1 MLLMVEKDITGAIFH
16 VVYWYVNTKC
26 KYMKDFTM
34 IHISV
39 LDTNKL
45 CWSGMRNKLPV
56 NGFEWDK
63 VSIFTGDFIEN
74 YN

>member
-1 MLLMVEKDITGAIFH
+1 
-16 VVYWYVNTKC
+16 
-26 KYMKDFTM
+26 MKDFTM